1 MIDDPLVESHARQ
14 CYGHTKRFH
23 QRKVIDDVVP
33 MRNFILS
40 YLTKNDRNVLSNYLQ
55 NIWIQHIIA

>member
-55 NIWIQHIIA
+55 NI